1 MFALGMPATLMYI
14 ATTFFLE
21 GIGRPK
27 PGMVIALSA
36 NLLNA
41 GINWLL
47 ITGEMGA
54 PAMGAAG
61 AALGITITRWVML
74 FALVGYA
81 LAMRDAAGYGLRVRP
96 SGIRTLVRKLLR
108 IGAPLSIAAG
118 LESACFSAV
127 ATFAGWLG
135 EAPLAAYQIAHG
147 AVTFVFMLA
156 IGLSTAT
163 SIRVAN
169 AVGRHD
175 RAGMAAAGWTGIGM
189 IAAFA
194 AVMGL
199 AIAFFSGE
207 ITALYSRDAS
217 VLALAEPLLAIV
229 AVMVVVD
236 GIQAVTL
243 GALRATGDVIFPTIT
258 YGLCFWA
265 LGMPVAYLL
274 AFEAGAGVA
283 GLLWG
288 LFAALV
294 CALLALVWRFILIAR
309 RPVTPL

>member
-81 LAMRDAAGYGLRVRP
+81 LAMRGAAGYGLRVRP

-199 AIAFFSGE
+199 AI
-207 ITALYSRDAS
+207 
-217 VLALAEPLLAIV
+217 V